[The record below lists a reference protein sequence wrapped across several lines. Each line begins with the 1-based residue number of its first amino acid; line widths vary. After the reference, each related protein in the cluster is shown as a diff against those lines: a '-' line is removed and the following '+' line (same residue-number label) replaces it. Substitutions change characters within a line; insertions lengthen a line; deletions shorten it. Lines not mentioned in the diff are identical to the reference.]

1 MKNSQ
6 KREEI
11 ARAQE
16 RYQAFDRRRK
26 ITLSILLIGFAA
38 LLANLLRLL
47 YSSDD
52 GKSILTA
59 LAIFLIYT
67 GVDITVCS
75 RVANMDR
82 KLRQELY
89 EASHPINRDTVFGRF
104 YTEFETYLGQNH
116 WLGDAKV
123 VEEEVCYGYVDLVI
137 ERNDHEFLINV
148 DKDGLYMIAD
158 EETNEPI
165 EKGISISEFTDYVQ
179 IFEAI
184 KAFVEE
190 NS

>member
-89 EASHPINRDTVFGRF
+89 EASHPIYRDTVFGRF
-104 YTEFETYLGQNH
+104 YTEFETYPGQNH

-158 EETNEPI
+158 EETNEPV
-165 EKGISISEFTDYVQ
+165 EKGIPISEFTDHGQ

>member
-137 ERNDHEFLINV
+137 ERNGHEFLINV

>member
-165 EKGISISEFTDYVQ
+165 EKGIPISEFTDHVQ

>member
-6 KREEI
+6 KKEEI
-11 ARAQE
+11 TRAQE

-26 ITLSILLIGFAA
+26 ITLSILLISFAA
-38 LLANLLRLL
+38 LLVNLLRLL

-52 GKSILTA
+52 GKSILAA
-59 LAIFLIYT
+59 LAIILIYT
-67 GVDITVCS
+67 GADIIVCS

-89 EASHPINRDTVFGRF
+89 EASHPIYRDTVFGRF
-104 YTEFETYLGQNH
+104 YTEFETFPGQNQ

-123 VEEEVCYGYVDLVI
+123 VEEEACYGYVDMVI

-148 DKDGLYMIAD
+148 DKDGIYMIAD
-158 EETNEPI
+158 EETNEPV
-165 EKGISISEFTDYVQ
+165 EKNIPMAEFTDYVQ
-179 IFEAI
+179 IYETI

>member
-89 EASHPINRDTVFGRF
+89 EASHPINRDTVFGEF
-104 YTEFETYLGQNH
+104 YTKFETFPGQNQ

-123 VEEEVCYGYVDLVI
+123 IEEEVCYGYVDLVI
-137 ERNDHEFLINV
+137 ERNGHEFLINV

-158 EETNEPI
+158 EETNEPK
-165 EKGISISEFTDYVQ
+165 EKNIPMAEFTDHGQ

>member
-165 EKGISISEFTDYVQ
+165 EKGIPISEFTDQVQ
-179 IFEAI
+179 IIEAI

>member
-52 GKSILTA
+52 GKSILAA

-89 EASHPINRDTVFGRF
+89 EESHPINRDTVFGRF
-104 YTEFETYLGQNH
+104 YTEFETFSGQNQ

-123 VEEEVCYGYVDLVI
+123 IEEEVCYGYVDLVI

-165 EKGISISEFTDYVQ
+165 EKGIPISEFTDYVQ

-184 KAFVEE
+184 KAFIEE